1 MIFDFFV
8 YFSSS
13 YVGVPK
19 VKRDK
24 YSVFNFLSATP
35 TTSEAETKQAT
46 QDKPQQRETVQAI
59 EAPPLK
65 DKGKSVTKLLDNCMS
80 TGEGVDLTLRIL
92 QMFQVSD

>member
-1 MIFDFFV
+1 M
-8 YFSSS
+8 
-13 YVGVPK
+13 PK

-35 TTSEAETKQAT
+35 TTSETETRQGATAKTESRQAR

-65 DKGKSVTKLLDNCMS
+65 NKGK
-80 TGEGVDLTLRIL
+80 EI
-92 QMFQVSD
+92 Q